1 MRWSL
6 VALVLVV
13 AGAIAFWP
21 RQENRSTAAPAP
33 TPVKTSLPGCL
44 RSSGTGP
51 QAAPQAMAGL
61 TAACLAD
68 GGDVDVRQAFAGPAL
83 INVWAT
89 WCAPCQEE
97 LPVLS
102 AYASQPGAVPVVEIA
117 VESEQSTAIAILTDL
132 KVNLPSL
139 LDRDGSVRRALKATV
154 RMPMSYLVDA
164 RGNVTLVNDPPVF
177 HTVDDVRKAV
187 GR

>member
-1 MRWSL
+1 LNVRVRWAL

-13 AGAIAFWP
+13 AGAVAFWP
-21 RQENRSTAAPAP
+21 RSENRSTAAPAA
-33 TPVKTSLPGCL
+33 TPVKTSLPACL
-44 RSSGTGP
+44 RSATTGP
-51 QAAPQAMAGL
+51 QVVAGL
-61 TAACLAD
+61 TATCLAD
-68 GGDVDVRQAFAGPAL
+68 GGDVDVKQAFAGPAL

-102 AYASQPGAVPVVEIA
+102 AYASQPGAVPVVEVA
-117 VESEQSTAIAILTDL
+117 VESDQSTAIAMLTDL

-139 LDRDGSVRRALKATV
+139 LDRDGSVRRALRDPGRLPA
-154 RMPMSYLVDA
+154 SYLVDA
-164 RGNVTLVNDPPVF
+164 QGNVTLVAVPPVF